1 MKLIKLTAKL
11 VLLITLGA
19 YLAILIL
26 AIGVQFAEF
35 LIK

>member
-1 MKLIKLTAKL
+1 MKLIGKLFLAF
-11 VLLITLGA
+11 TLGA
-19 YLAILIL
+19 YLLITVL